1 MEIFQKV
8 DQKRILIGI
17 GLFTSLYVIF
27 NLQEWSRIPAGLL
40 IGAGVIYLAWKY
52 VKNGDK
58 PKRILYLIIAAFL
71 IRFALGA
78 LWVWALP
85 EYGYDNPVN
94 NAGYVMEDAFNRD
107 QASWALAQA
116 DEPLLSAFRD
126 FSHTDQYG
134 GLLFISAGIYR
145 YLGGM
150 IHQPLMLVAIFGAV
164 SALAVMFVWLIADKI
179 WGRKIANLAAWFM
192 VLYPEVC
199 LLGSSQMREALIPT
213 LVLVVIYLTLLI
225 REKFSWAKIITLGLT
240 ILIGGLISL
249 PFGGIA
255 LGLSLVLFV
264 FPYYQKWIKG
274 RSRWVAGVITGF
286 VFFGSMAAAW
296 LYVTK
301 VYGVWYQQYLSLYGS
316 GMLTYVLEQIPEY
329 LHSSI
334 ITIYGI
340 FRPLLPAALTNQGNP
355 IWQGI
360 AIWRSLGWTILLFL
374 LLLSTIKMIQ
384 EKKLIHLAGIFT
396 IINWVW
402 IIFSS
407 YRSGGDM
414 WDNPRYRVYLSGIQ
428 VLLAAWFAAG
438 LKGKKNPWVRRG
450 GIAVLLTVIMF
461 MLWYINRKLYDF
473 GWAFMELWV
482 HTLITLSLTGLYIVG
497 DLANSKYVR
506 SRKTKENE

>member
-1 MEIFQKV
+1 
-8 DQKRILIGI
+8 
-17 GLFTSLYVIF
+17 
-27 NLQEWSRIPAGLL
+27 
-40 IGAGVIYLAWKY
+40 
-52 VKNGDK
+52 
-58 PKRILYLIIAAFL
+58 
-71 IRFALGA
+71 
-78 LWVWALP
+78 
-85 EYGYDNPVN
+85 
-94 NAGYVMEDAFNRD
+94 
-107 QASWALAQA
+107 
-116 DEPLLSAFRD
+116 
-126 FSHTDQYG
+126 
-134 GLLFISAGIYR
+134 
-145 YLGGM
+145 
-150 IHQPLMLVAIFGAV
+150 
-164 SALAVMFVWLIADKI
+164 
-179 WGRKIANLAAWFM
+179 
-192 VLYPEVC
+192 
-199 LLGSSQMREALIPT
+199 
-213 LVLVVIYLTLLI
+213 
-225 REKFSWAKIITLGLT
+225 
-240 ILIGGLISL
+240 
-249 PFGGIA
+249 
-255 LGLSLVLFV
+255 
-264 FPYYQKWIKG
+264 
-274 RSRWVAGVITGF
+274 
-286 VFFGSMAAAW
+286 MAAAW

-482 HTLITLSLTGLYIVG
+482 HTLITLSLVFLYIVG
-497 DLANSKYVR
+497 DLAISKYAK